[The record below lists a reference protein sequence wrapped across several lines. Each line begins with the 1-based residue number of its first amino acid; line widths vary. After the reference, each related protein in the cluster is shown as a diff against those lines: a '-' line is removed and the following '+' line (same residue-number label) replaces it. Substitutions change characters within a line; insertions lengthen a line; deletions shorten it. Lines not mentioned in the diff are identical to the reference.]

1 MKIRAFI
8 TWMLCFVMLLSGIAS
23 AESAVAGWLQKGW
36 DWITEI
42 TGINTDEVKET
53 VQGWVDTVGGF
64 ASEIRDNPEVQEAWN
79 TLKEGALK
87 AGTAGKEAVTKA
99 YRTVLDWWLE
109 NGKEITKEA
118 ASALDGLAKAA
129 GVEKAELA
137 EWYSTV
143 EEYISAHKETVTSGV
158 KDAWE
163 LIKQVGTEAGDAAQ
177 EKLDEAYQTIRE
189 WLETVNDKK
198 AKEAEEALGKIVNL

>member
-1 MKIRAFI
+1 MKIRSFI
-8 TWMLCFVMLLSGIAS
+8 AGMLCFVMLLSGVAS
-23 AESAVAGWLQKGW
+23 AESSGSGWLQKGW

-42 TGINTDEVKET
+42 TGINTDAAKKT
-53 VQGWVDTVGGF
+53 VRGWADTVSEF
-64 ASEIRDNPEVQEAWN
+64 ASEFKDSPEVQEAWN

-109 NGKEITKEA
+109 NGKGITKEA

-143 EEYISAHKETVTSGV
+143 EEYIAAHKETLTSGV
-158 KDAWE
+158 KEAWE
-163 LIKQVGTEAGDAAQ
+163 LIKKAGLETGDAAQ
-177 EKLDEAYQTIRE
+177 EKLKEAYQTIRG
-189 WLETVNDKK
+189 WLEAMNDKK
-198 AKEAEEALGKIVNL
+198 SKEAEEALGKIVNL

>member
-1 MKIRAFI
+1 MKIRVLI
-8 TWMLCFVMLLSGIAS
+8 VWILCFVMLLSGVAS
-23 AESAVAGWLQKGW
+23 AESAGSGWRQKGW

-42 TGINTDEVKET
+42 TGINTDAARET
-53 VQGWVDTVGGF
+53 VREWVDTVSEF
-64 ASEIRDNPEVQEAWN
+64 ASDLRDNPEVQEAWN

-99 YRTVLDWWLE
+99 YRTVLNWWLE

-118 ASALDGLAKAA
+118 ASALDGLAKTA

-143 EEYISAHKETVTSGV
+143 EEYISAHKETVTSAV
-158 KDAWE
+158 KEAWE
-163 LIKQVGTEAGDAAQ
+163 LIKKTGVEAGDTAQ
-177 EKLDEAYQTIRE
+177 EKLTEAYQTIRE

>member
-8 TWMLCFVMLLSGIAS
+8 AWMLCLVMLLSGVAS
-23 AESAVAGWLQKGW
+23 AESAGSGWLQKGW
-36 DWITEI
+36 DWIKGITE
-42 TGINTDEVKET
+42 INTDAARET
-53 VQGWVDTVGGF
+53 VRGWADTVSEF

-87 AGTAGKEAVTKA
+87 AGTAGKEAVTRA
-99 YRTVLDWWLE
+99 YRTVLNWWLE

-143 EEYISAHKETVTSGV
+143 EEYISAHKETVTSAV
-158 KDAWE
+158 KEAWE
-163 LIKQVGTEAGDAAQ
+163 LIKKTGVEAGDTAQ
-177 EKLDEAYQTIRE
+177 EKLTEAYQTIRE